1 MSWSFSERNW
11 IEWLVKVRIIV
22 ITFLL
27 VIELAIVK
35 LTTTNVNERLFVG
48 IVLAWY
54 FFGGLYL
61 WAVAAGRWHERL
73 AEAQIATDLVFATAV
88 IYVTGGIDTSFNFL
102 YPLIIIVAS
111 ALLSEAGAYL
121 TAGLSFI
128 LFGSILELSY
138 FNLIHSYSNSRTDLN
153 SLQAVIFINL
163 FAYAT
168 VAYLSNRL
176 TTRLRQA
183 SLELADKSG
192 ALENLQALHENVVN
206 AISGGL
212 ITTDLDGAVKLVNP
226 AGRRLLDREGDDLD
240 GVNIEQLFAST
251 LPRPGRDSETTRVEV
266 KARTR
271 RGEERTF
278 GISVGPLR
286 VPIQEKGSPGVLREV
301 GYVYTFN
308 DLTEIRRLERELHM
322 KDRLAAVGRLAA
334 GIAHEIRN
342 PLSSIA
348 GSVKML
354 SKIATLTNDQR
365 SLVDI
370 VTRESERLNS
380 IITDFLS
387 YSRDRNYEM
396 KPVDLRAKLEDTL
409 TLLEHRRDEFDLD
422 RNFTVREA
430 YTAGDGSRLQQ
441 VFWNLCD
448 NALRAMARERSQRG
462 KLTVS
467 LADAGSD
474 WLVCFKDNGGGI
486 APKMAEKIFEPFQS
500 GFEGGTGLG
509 LAIVYQIMQAHNAQ
523 ISVKTEQ
530 GKGSEF
536 TLYFRKLDAAKM
548 TEKEHELEHQK

>member
-27 VIELAIVK
+27 VIELAIIK
-35 LTTTNVNERLFVG
+35 LTTTNVNQHLFVG
-48 IVLAWY
+48 LILAWY

-61 WAVAAGRWHERL
+61 WAVTAGRWHERL
-73 AEAQIATDLVFATAV
+73 AEAQVATDLVFATAV

-111 ALLSEAGAYL
+111 ALLSETGAYL
-121 TAGLSFI
+121 TAGLCFV

-138 FNLIHSYSNSRTDLN
+138 FNFIHSYSSSRPDLN
-153 SLQAVIFINL
+153 YLQAVILVNL

-183 SLELADKSG
+183 SVELADKSG
-192 ALENLQALHENVVN
+192 ELENLQALHENVVN

-212 ITTDLDGAVKLVNP
+212 ITTDLIGAVKLVNP
-226 AGRRLLDREGDDLD
+226 AGRRLLDREEDDLD

-251 LPRPGRDSETTRVEV
+251 LPRPGRDSETKRVEV

-271 RGEERTF
+271 GGEERTF
-278 GISVGPLR
+278 GISVSALR
-286 VPIQEKGSPGVLREV
+286 VPVHERGLREV

-322 KDRLAAVGRLAA
+322 KDRLAAVGRLAS

-365 SLVDI
+365 ALVEI
-370 VTRESERLNS
+370 VTRESERLNA

-396 KPVDLRAKLEDTL
+396 KPVDLRAKLDDTL
-409 TLLEHRRDEFDLD
+409 TLLEHRRDEFDLE
-422 RNFTVREA
+422 RKFAVREA
-430 YTAGDGSRLQQ
+430 FTTGDGSKLQQ

-448 NALRAMARERSQRG
+448 NAVRAMTRDRSKHG

-467 LADAGSD
+467 LAEAGNEWVVS
-474 WLVCFKDNGGGI
+474 FKDTGGGI
-486 APKMAEKIFEPFQS
+486 SPKIAEKIFEPFQS

-509 LAIVYQIMQAHNAQ
+509 LAIVYQIMQAHQAR
-523 ISVKTEQ
+523 ISVNTEQ
-530 GKGSEF
+530 GQGSEF
-536 TLYFRKLDAAKM
+536 TLYFRKLDAAAM
-548 TEKEHELEHQK
+548 AEKERELEHQK

>member
-1 MSWSFSERNW
+1 
-11 IEWLVKVRIIV
+11 
-22 ITFLL
+22 
-27 VIELAIVK
+27 
-35 LTTTNVNERLFVG
+35 
-48 IVLAWY
+48 
-54 FFGGLYL
+54 
-61 WAVAAGRWHERL
+61 
-73 AEAQIATDLVFATAV
+73 
-88 IYVTGGIDTSFNFL
+88 
-102 YPLIIIVAS
+102 
-111 ALLSEAGAYL
+111 L
-121 TAGLSFI
+121 TAGLSFV

-138 FNLIHSYSNSRTDLN
+138 FNLIHSYSSTRPDLN
-153 SLQAVIFINL
+153 YLQAVIFVNL

-183 SLELADKSG
+183 SVELADKSG

-212 ITTDLDGAVKLVNP
+212 VTTDLNGAVKLVNP
-226 AGRRLLDREGDDLD
+226 AGRRLLDREDDDLD
-240 GVNIEQLFAST
+240 GVSIEQLFAST
-251 LPRPGRDSETTRVEV
+251 LPRPGRDSATQRVEV

-271 RGEERTF
+271 GGEERTF

-286 VPIQEKGSPGVLREV
+286 VPMPEKGSQDGLREV

-354 SKIATLTNDQR
+354 SRIATLTNDQR
-365 SLVDI
+365 ALVDI
-370 VTRESERLNS
+370 VTRESERLNA

-396 KPVDLRAKLEDTL
+396 KPVDLRAKLDDTL
-409 TLLEHRRDEFDLD
+409 TLLEHRRDEFDLE
-422 RNFTVREA
+422 RNFAVREA
-430 YTAGDGSRLQQ
+430 FTMGDGSRLQQ

-448 NALRAMARERSQRG
+448 NAIRAMTRERSQHG

-467 LADAGSD
+467 LIDAGSE
-474 WLVCFKDNGGGI
+474 WVVSFKDTGGGI
-486 APKMAEKIFEPFQS
+486 SPQVAEKIFEPFQS

-509 LAIVYQIMQAHNAQ
+509 LAIVYQIMQAHQAR

-536 TLYFRKLDAAKM
+536 TLYFRKLDAAAVA
-548 TEKEHELEHQK
+548 ENERELEHQK

>member
-35 LTTTNVNERLFVG
+35 LTTTNVNEHLFVG
-48 IVLAWY
+48 LILAWY
-54 FFGGLYL
+54 LFAAIYL
-61 WAVAAGRWHERL
+61 WAVTAGRWHERL
-73 AEAQIATDLVFATAV
+73 AEAQIATDLVFSTAI

-111 ALLSEAGAYL
+111 ALLSETAAYL
-121 TAGLSFI
+121 TAGLSFV

-138 FNLIHSYSNSRTDLN
+138 FNFIHSFSSTRPDLK

-168 VAYLSNRL
+168 IAYLSNRL

-183 SLELADKSG
+183 SVELADKSG
-192 ALENLQALHENVVN
+192 ALENLRALHENVVN

-212 ITTDLDGAVKLVNP
+212 ITTDLNGAVKLVNP

-240 GVNIEQLFAST
+240 GMNIELLFASR
-251 LPRPGRDSETTRVEV
+251 LPRPGRDSATQRVEV
-266 KARTR
+266 SARTR
-271 RGEERTF
+271 GGEERTF
-278 GISVGPLR
+278 GISVGPLK
-286 VPIQEKGSPGVLREV
+286 VPTHEGVTSEELSEV

-308 DLTEIRRLERELHM
+308 DLTEIRRLERELRM
-322 KDRLAAVGRLAA
+322 RDRLAAVGRLAA

-354 SKIATLTNDQR
+354 SKIATLTDDQR
-365 SLVDI
+365 ALVDI
-370 VTRESERLNS
+370 VTRESERLNA

-387 YSRDRNYEM
+387 YSRDRNYDM
-396 KPVDLRAKLEDTL
+396 KPVDLRSKLEDTL
-409 TLLEHRRDEFDLD
+409 TLLAHRRDEFDIE
-422 RNFTVREA
+422 REFAVPEAFTL
-430 YTAGDGSRLQQ
+430 GDDSRLQQ

-448 NALRAMARERSQRG
+448 NAVRAMTRERTRHG
-462 KLTVS
+462 KLTVRLEDS
-467 LADAGSD
+467 GNEWAVIFQDT
-474 WLVCFKDNGGGI
+474 GGGI
-486 APKMAEKIFEPFQS
+486 EPQVAEKIFEPFQS

-509 LAIVYQIMQAHNAQ
+509 LAIVYQIMQAHQAR
-523 ISVKTEQ
+523 ILVKSEQ
-530 GKGSEF
+530 GKGTEF
-536 TLYFRKLDAAKM
+536 TLHFRKLDAAAM
-548 TEKEHELEHQK
+548 AEKQGELEHKN